1 MAFPRPI
8 KFTSRKQRFV
18 SGIGDPWDPW
28 DPVCSP
34 GAWYGTAQLEKV
46 EQKRNFFQTPQTA
59 ATVKRVQVDCMHRF
73 D

>member
-28 DPVCSP
+28 DPACSP
-34 GAWYGTAQLEKV
+34 RAWYGTAQLEKL
-46 EQKRNFFQTPQTA
+46 EHKPYILQPPQMTA
-59 ATVKRVQVDCMHRF
+59 IVKRVLSCWHA
-73 D
+73 